1 MLLERLRAAP
11 VGQAPAT
18 ETEAKGRLVRA
29 LVSVL
34 ETLTVEI
41 GRLSSRIEQAV
52 AELPDGRI
60 IMSFP
65 RAGRINA
72 AQMLAEIGDEQARF
86 QTFDQLAAEA
96 GVSPVT
102 HASGK
107 RRGVVFRF
115 ACNHRLRAAITCFAD
130 NSRHA
135 STWAAQ
141 HYARARSR
149 GCTHSHAVRV
159 LARAWLRVLW
169 RAWLDGKP
177 YDPQRH
183 SSAVR
188 LTR

>member
-1 MLLERLRAAP
+1 M
-11 VGQAPAT
+11 
-18 ETEAKGRLVRA
+18 
-29 LVSVL
+29 SVL
-34 ETLTVEI
+34 ETLNAEI
-41 GRLSSRIEQAV
+41 GTLSSRIEQAV

-72 AQMLAEIGDEQARF
+72 AQMLAEIGDQRDRF

-115 ACNHRLRAAITCFAD
+115 ACNHRLRAAVTCFAD
-130 NSRHA
+130 NSRHVSA
-135 STWAAQ
+135 WAAR

-149 GCTHSHAVRV
+149 GCAHSHAVRV

-169 RAWLDGKP
+169 RAWMDRTL
-177 YDPQRH
+177 YDPHRH
-183 SSAVR
+183 RAVAQ
-188 LTR
+188 LVV